1 MVHDGILSD
10 TLAPQFKPCNMK
22 RGIIVLVRNREK
34 DLCLVL
40 HPDLIQSGSR
50 KNLWA
55 QKWIQRK
62 AKGRGSSCGEDHEL
76 LQPEN
81 QSESPAR
88 PKSMS
93 SKAVQRAWSDIW
105 VTLRNISGQK
115 SGLFVQNININ
126 IAPKAP
132 SVLISA

>member
-1 MVHDGILSD
+1 MSSGILSD
-10 TLAPQFKPCNMK
+10 TSTFQFKPRNTK
-22 RGIIVLVRNREK
+22 RGIIVLVRNRAK

-40 HPDLIQSGSR
+40 HSDLIQGGSR

-55 QKWIQRK
+55 QKWKQRK
-62 AKGRGSSCGEDHEL
+62 AKGRGSSCGKDREL
-76 LQPEN
+76 LQPKN
-81 QSESPAR
+81 KSESPAR

-93 SKAVQRAWSDIW
+93 GKVVQRAWNDIW

-115 SGLFVQNININ
+115 SELFVQNININ